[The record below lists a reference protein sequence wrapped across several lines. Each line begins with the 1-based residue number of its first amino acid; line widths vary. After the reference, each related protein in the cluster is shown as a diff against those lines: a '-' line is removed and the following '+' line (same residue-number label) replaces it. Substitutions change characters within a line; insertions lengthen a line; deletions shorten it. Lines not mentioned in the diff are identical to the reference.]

1 MAIMGCLEGIPGQ
14 RDLQEAVNLFSA
26 LDMYNWEKRVV
37 KSMELEMRN
46 EIQQKQVLSQKMI
59 QSVRILEMGADEME
73 SFFNDMAES
82 NPLIDLEK
90 ELPDSGEDFK
100 DRLEWERQN
109 DYQSGDWYSS
119 GREEEN
125 REESIPGNDGITLE
139 EYLMMQLIPLCRGKY
154 RKDIFYYLVK
164 SLNGWGY
171 LDTDAGGL
179 AKELGL
185 SVVEAEDY
193 LFKLQCLEP
202 AGIGAGDLAECLQ
215 IQLMRS
221 YPKERLA
228 LRIAEECLEL
238 VGKGKFQA
246 AAKQLGEPVD
256 AVKAAAEIIGRLNP
270 KPANGFSNQENLQY
284 VYPDVFIVVRPEGI
298 EVRINDISDSR
309 MKVNPYYL
317 RILEDPAAEEETAA
331 YIRRKLEQV
340 KWAVRCVEQRKTTLE
355 KVGKAIA
362 EWQRA
367 FFADGGGLVP
377 MRLEDIAGE
386 TGMHLSTVSRA
397 VKNKYVQCSRGVYPM
412 GSFFAGTVGE
422 HTPEEVKRQMRVII
436 EEEDKKRPKSD
447 QKIAD
452 ALEKKG
458 IAVSR
463 RTVAKYRAEMG
474 IAGQGGR
481 RCYVS
486 TETG

>member
-1 MAIMGCLEGIPGQ
+1 M
-14 RDLQEAVNLFSA
+14 D
-26 LDMYNWEKRVV
+26 
-37 KSMELEMRN
+37 LEMRN
-46 EIQQKQVLSQKMI
+46 EIQQKQALSQKMI

-73 SFFNDMAES
+73 SFFGDMAES

-90 ELPDSGEDFK
+90 EFADSGEEFRN
-100 DRLEWERQN
+100 RLEWERQN
-109 DYQSGDWYSS
+109 DYQSGEWYSS

-125 REESIPGNDGITLE
+125 REESIPGNAGITLE

-154 RKDIFYYLVK
+154 RKSIFYYLVK
-164 SLNGWGY
+164 SLDGWGY
-171 LDTDAGGL
+171 LDTDTGKL
-179 AKELGL
+179 SEELGL
-185 SVVEAEDY
+185 SGEEVEDY

-202 AGIGAGDLAECLQ
+202 AGIGARDLAECLQ

-221 YPKERLA
+221 YPKERIA
-228 LRIAEECLEL
+228 LRIVEECLEL

-284 VYPDVFIVVRPEGI
+284 LYPDVFIIVRQEGI
-298 EVRINDISDSR
+298 EVRINDTSESR

-317 RILEDPAAEEETAA
+317 RVLEDPVTEKETAV
-331 YIRRKLEQV
+331 YIRRKLEQI
-340 KWAVRCVEQRKTTLE
+340 KWAVRCIEQRKATLE

-362 EWQRA
+362 KWQRA
-367 FFADGGGLVP
+367 FFTDGGGLVP

-386 TGMHLSTVSRA
+386 TGLHLSTVSRT

-412 GSFFAGTVGE
+412 GSFFASIVGE
-422 HTPEEVKRQMRVII
+422 HTPEEVKRQMRQII

-452 ALEKKG
+452 VLEKKG
-458 IAVSR
+458 IVVSR

-474 IAGQGGR
+474 IAGAGGR
-481 RCYVS
+481 K
-486 TETG
+486 THTI